1 MSYDEPRFLMAG
13 DSAWVVEFGDEISQ
27 EVNRKVHALASALGK
42 ASLPGL
48 GEAVPTYRSL
58 LIHYDPL
65 RLSCDE
71 VKTFVSEVLQKC
83 EEKPSFE
90 PRVVEVPVV
99 YGGEFGPDIEFV
111 AEHNGLSVEEVISLH
126 SGAAYTVYMLGF
138 APGFAYLGGMPEA
151 IATPRLETPR
161 TLVPAGSVGIAGE
174 QTGIYPI
181 ATPGGWRLIGRTPLK
196 LFDPEHDPPTLL
208 KAGDLVR
215 FVPISEGEYSV
226 DPRFP
231 AEAAPMPVLSVA
243 EGPLVRGRGSPLCS
257 ELEREERSG
266 P

>member
-1 MSYDEPRFLMAG
+1 MTFYGEPRLLLAG
-13 DSAWVVEFGDEISQ
+13 DSALVVEFGDEISQ
-27 EVNRKVHALASALGK
+27 EVNRKVLTLADALGK
-42 ASLPGL
+42 TSPPGL
-48 GEAVPTYRSL
+48 GEPVPTYRSL

-71 VKTFVSEVLQKC
+71 VKAFVSEVLQKC
-83 EEKPSFE
+83 EEIPLLK

-111 AEHNGLSVEEVISLH
+111 AEHNGLSIEEVISFH
-126 SGAAYTVYMLGF
+126 SGATYTVYMLGF

-161 TLVPAGSVGIAGE
+161 TLVPAGSAGIAGE

-181 ATPGGWRLIGRTPLK
+181 ATPGGWRLIGRTPLR
-196 LFDPEHDPPTLL
+196 LFDPERDPPTLL

-226 DPRFP
+226 DPKPP
-231 AEAAPMPVLSVA
+231 AERAPTPA
-243 EGPLVRGRGSPLCS
+243 GRRRGNPLCS
-257 ELEREERSG
+257 ELEREGRGGS
-266 P
+266 